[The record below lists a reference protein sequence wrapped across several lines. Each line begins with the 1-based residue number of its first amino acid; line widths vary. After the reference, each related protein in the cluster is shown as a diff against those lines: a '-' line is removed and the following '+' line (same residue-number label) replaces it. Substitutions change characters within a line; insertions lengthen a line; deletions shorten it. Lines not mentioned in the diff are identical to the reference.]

1 MTTRR
6 SFVRAVTAGIVALG
20 LMVVPAIAEEL
31 LGVLSK
37 VDAENKKV
45 TVIEKGTDKEI
56 EVTIA
61 DDTELVSPK
70 GAMKVE
76 LEKLERIVEKAKE
89 KGRKGVSVKVEHEDG
104 VAKKIHITAK
114 KKQGGN

>member
-6 SFVRAVTAGIVALG
+6 SFARALIAGAVALG

-37 VDAENKKV
+37 VDAENSKV
-45 TVIEKGTDKEI
+45 TVIEKGTDKEV
-56 EVTIA
+56 EVKIT
-61 DDTELVSPK
+61 DDTELVTRK

-89 KGRKGVSVKVEHEDG
+89 KGRKGVNVKVEHEDG
-104 VAKKIHITAK
+104 VAQKIHVIAK
-114 KKQGGN
+114 KKQADN